1 MATERLRKGRL
12 IGIDRIA
19 GAAAGLAVRGERVPP
34 QTFTTGCYHLSRPE
48 HSKMSHELPHADLVV
63 RNIAQ
68 VSTLRG
74 ERPRLGAAM
83 RDLGIISNAAVAADR
98 GRIVFVGPDAD
109 LDSGVSIRPNAVE
122 IDARGASVIPG
133 FVDAHTH
140 LAYAGDR
147 DDEIRARLAGAT
159 YEEISSKG
167 GGIVKTVAATRA
179 VSLEGLT
186 ALVRGRLDRL
196 LSLGTT
202 TAEVKSGYGLSVEAE
217 RTSLQAISAAA
228 VDHPV
233 RVVRTY
239 LGAHE
244 VPLDRRADREAY
256 IAEMIDEAIP
266 EIARLGLAEFADVF
280 CERGVFTTDESRRI
294 LTAATVAGLALRIHA
309 DEFSDQ
315 GGAALAADL
324 KARSADHLI
333 QVSDDGI
340 TAMARAGVVATLM
353 PAASFFLKLG
363 KFAPARKLIDAGVAI
378 ALGSDTNPGGGLS
391 SSMPFA
397 MTLACFGMG
406 LSLEEALTAAT
417 IGSAMSVGLEN
428 EVGSIEVGKRADL
441 LILNSDRLLDLV
453 RLGKNPVARVIANG
467 LLVRD

>member
-1 MATERLRKGRL
+1 
-12 IGIDRIA
+12 
-19 GAAAGLAVRGERVPP
+19 
-34 QTFTTGCYHLSRPE
+34 
-48 HSKMSHELPHADLVV
+48 MSHELPEADLVI

-68 VSTLRG
+68 LATLRG
-74 ERPRLGAAM
+74 DRPRLGAAL
-83 RDLGIISNAAVAADR
+83 RDLGVVPNAAVAADR
-98 GRIVFVGPDAD
+98 GRIVYVGPDAD
-109 LDSGVSIRPNAVE
+109 LGSGIRARGGAVE
-122 IDARGASVIPG
+122 LDARGVCVIPG

-167 GGIVKTVAATRA
+167 GGIVKTVTATRA
-179 VSLEGLT
+179 VSLDELT
-186 ALVRGRLDRL
+186 SLVKNRLDRL

-202 TAEVKSGYGLSVEAE
+202 TAEVKSGYGLSIEAE
-217 RTSLQAISAAA
+217 RTSLQAITAAA
-228 VDHPV
+228 AGHPV
-233 RVVRTY
+233 RVVRAY

-244 VPLDRRADREAY
+244 VPLDRRGDREAY

-266 EIARLGLAEFADVF
+266 EVGRLRLAEFADVF
-280 CERGVFTTDESRRI
+280 CERGVFTTEESRRI
-294 LTAATVAGLALRIHA
+294 LTAAAGAGLALRIHA

-315 GGAALAADL
+315 GGARLAADL

-340 TAMARAGVVATLM
+340 AALARAGVVATLM

-363 KFAPARKLIDAGVAI
+363 KFAPARKMIDAGVAI

-406 LSLEEALTAAT
+406 LSLEEALSAAT

-453 RLGKNPVARVIANG
+453 RLGENPVARVVAG
-467 LLVRD
+467 GRLVRG